1 MKAILLECYQDTA
14 AFPVPP
20 WFDSRRLTFPL
31 PPYSTVIGMIH
42 AACGWSRYHP
52 LKISVSGNG
61 IENQTIT
68 RMWKGG
74 LVGSETEEFKKR
86 FPVRFPAGNDK
97 VAGFV
102 DVPTCVDFITDLSL
116 KIYISADNEQENL
129 EIMHGLLY
137 PRHFLSLGRYE
148 DVVRVDNVQE
158 VDVLDS
164 KSDDVV
170 AVPFDSYVP
179 RESVY
184 NSENESGTVFR
195 LHKDYEII
203 RGRRIFNDIQ
213 AYLISKGAECRLY
226 SPRIYE
232 PDGNFLYMNSLLIDK
247 SSGNPVFFA

>member
-14 AFPVPP
+14 AFSVPP

-52 LKISVSGNG
+52 LKISISGNG

-86 FPVRFPAGNDK
+86 FPVRFPAGNDR
-97 VAGFV
+97 VVGWV

-137 PRHFLSLGRYE
+137 PRRFLSLGRHE

-158 VDVLDS
+158 VEVLDA
-164 KSDDVV
+164 KADDVV
-170 AVPFDSYVP
+170 TVPFDSYVP

-203 RGRRIFNDIQ
+203 RDRRIFNDIQ
-213 AYLISKGAECRLY
+213 SYLISDGAECRLY
-226 SPRIYE
+226 SPRTYDPE
-232 PDGNFLYMNSLLIDK
+232 GNFLYMNSLLIDK